1 MDVIGP
7 WQAGFKNVV
16 ATMGTSLTEQHAA
29 LLKRYAR
36 RIVLA
41 MDPDAAGMAAAE
53 RAGGLFIG
61 LESPEAM
68 ARSARSAD
76 SLFASSE
83 MELRVAPLPAGRD
96 PDEVARD
103 DPEGWSRAIET
114 AAPYAEF
121 LLNRL
126 MGPAQPE
133 SPTEARRIV
142 DRLRPVLV
150 AVRDPVERGM
160 YVQRVARHL
169 GVGESA
175 ILDRIRTGRQGGRPG
190 PAAEQRG
197 PREDGSPEETLLTFL
212 LRYPHLRP
220 EMRNLPVTIFTSAI
234 NREVFQRWVKGEE
247 LPQAGAEDPLAA
259 HVARLAARRLPA
271 LSYEDSARAVQA
283 NIRAIMRERAI
294 QHQVAVSEQV
304 AEAERT
310 LGANRVAE
318 LSNDVWRGAMPQDDD
333 LPLAE
338 MVIEELELGLSIH
351 RREGPGVA
359 GRG

>member
-1 MDVIGP
+1 
-7 WQAGFKNVV
+7 
-16 ATMGTSLTEQHAA
+16 MGTSLTEQHAA
-29 LLKRYAR
+29 MLKRYAR
-36 RIVLA
+36 RVVLA

-76 SLFASSE
+76 TLFSASD
-83 MELRVAPLPAGRD
+83 MELRVAPLPPGRD

-103 DPEGWSRAIET
+103 DPDGWARAIDN

-126 MGPAQPE
+126 MGPSQPE
-133 SPTEARRIV
+133 SPAEARRVV
-142 DRLRPVLV
+142 DRLRPVLA

-169 GVGESA
+169 GVSEAA
-175 ILDRIRTGRQGGRPG
+175 IQERIRVAFPGGRTRPPLASRAPG
-190 PAAEQRG
+190 EEA
-197 PREDGSPEETLLTFL
+197 DPEETLLAFL

-220 EMRNLPVTIFTSAI
+220 DIRNLPVTIFNGTI
-234 NREVFQRWVKGEE
+234 NREVYQRWVRGDE
-247 LPQAGAEDPLAA
+247 LIGLATDDPLAGQ
-259 HVARLAARRLPA
+259 VAKLSARRLPT
-271 LSYEDSARAVQA
+271 LSYDDAARAVQS

-318 LSNDVWRGAMPQDDD
+318 LSNDVWRGAMPADDD

-351 RREGPGVA
+351 RREGPGVG